1 MEAAH
6 SNIYS
11 NADVISIEFKYTSE
25 STGNATLN
33 RKNGEIFSFKQ
44 KSLFTIF
51 IAVERRNPR

>member
-11 NADVISIEFKYTSE
+11 NVDVISIEFKYTSE

-33 RKNGEIFSFKQ
+33 RKKWRNM
-44 KSLFTIF
+44 LF
-51 IAVERRNPR
+51 